1 MLVVTRRDVPSSVS
15 AVALPR
21 LATRTSRMARRRP
34 GEVDHA
40 GRDARRR
47 VHAIGFDVD
56 HVARAAHAGTH
67 RLIQREAHARHR
79 AAVERLRVLHL
90 HGRDRMTRVGG
101 EAVFETRR
109 DHIAQLDDER
119 AGVRLR
125 CHIRHRRGRLDGK
138 NPRAAVQT
146 RGDPLEHRRISSGP
160 SGSNR
165 SHHASRHG
173 QAQAE
178 EHRISVH
185 GYLAS
190 SVCRSS
196 FRTSRCFSSESGS
209 LTCCRIT
216 IESAVIDRIVP
227 SDSLSP
233 TRTM

>member
-1 MLVVTRRDVPSSVS
+1 MLVVTRRAVPEQRQRRG
-15 AVALPR
+15 VAALGDANVANR
-21 LATRTSRMARRRP
+21 GGRS

-40 GRDARRR
+40 RRDTRRR
-47 VHAIGFDVD
+47 VHAIGFHVD
-56 HVARAAHAGTH
+56 DVARAAHPWTH
-67 RLIQREAHARHR
+67 RLIERETHARHG

-90 HGRDRMTRVGG
+90 HRRKRVTRVGR
-101 EAVFETRR
+101 EAVLETGRV
-109 DHIAQLDDER
+109 HVAQLDDEG
-119 AGVRLR
+119 ASIRLR
-125 CHIRHRRGRLDGK
+125 CHIRHRRGRFDGN
-138 NPRAAVQT
+138 NPCAAVQT
-146 RGDPLEHRRISSGP
+146 RADPFEHRRICSGP

-165 SHHASRHG
+165 SHHTGRHG

-178 EHRISVH
+178 EHRVSVH

-216 IESAVIDRIVP
+216 IESAVIVRIVP
-227 SDSLSP
+227 SESLSP